1 MVLIKYMDFRRRN
14 TMKKLPLAI
23 AIASSL
29 AILGGCAS
37 QQAPTNDDTARL
49 QAELDRVN
57 AEKARLAAQAAEA
70 DRLRRELAAAQS
82 SSTTTQTSYTASGDL
97 LPPNAQ
103 PGECYSR
110 VLVPAVYETTTE
122 QVLAKTASERVEVVP
137 ATYEF
142 VEETVMTR
150 EASSKLEVI
159 PATYRTVTEE
169 IMVEPEKTVLREVPA
184 QYGTESEQI
193 LIKPAY
199 TTWKKG
205 RGPIEK
211 VDAST
216 GEIMC
221 LVEVPAEYRTVTK
234 RVVVSPASTVSDVIP
249 AVFKT
254 VTRTVLDQPA
264 TTREIEIPAQYDT
277 VKVRKLV
284 TPASEQRFAIPEEYT
299 TVSKRALVSDSF
311 LEWRPILCETNT
323 TPGLISRL
331 QRSLNEAGYEAGSVD
346 GVLGSATM
354 RAVNKYQLDNG
365 LASGQLTI
373 ATLEKLGVS
382 L

>member
-1 MVLIKYMDFRRRN
+1 
-14 TMKKLPLAI
+14 MKKLPLAL
-23 AIASSL
+23 AVASTL

-37 QQAPTNDDTARL
+37 QQSAPVSGDSSSARL

-57 AEKARLAAQAAEA
+57 AEKARLQREASEA

-82 SSTTTQTSYTASGDL
+82 GSSSSSQPSYSASGDL
-97 LPPNAQ
+97 LPPNAKA
-103 PGECYSR
+103 GECYAR

-122 QVLAKTASERVEVVP
+122 QVLAKAASERVEVVP
-137 ATYEF
+137 ATYEY
-142 VEETVMTR
+142 VEETVVTR
-150 EASSKLEVI
+150 EASTKLEVV
-159 PATYRTVTEE
+159 PATYKTVTEE

-184 QYGTESEQI
+184 QYGTETEQI
-193 LIKPAY
+193 LVKPAY

-211 VDAST
+211 VDSST

-234 RVVVSPASTVSDVIP
+234 RVVTSPATTTSDVIP
-249 AVFKT
+249 AKYKT

-264 TTREIEIPAQYDT
+264 TTREVEIPAKYDT

-284 TPASEQRFAIPEEYT
+284 TPASENRIPIPEEYT
-299 TVSKRALVSDSF
+299 TVSKRQLVTDSF

-323 TPGLISRL
+323 TPGLVSRL
-331 QRSLNEAGYEAGSVD
+331 QRALNEAGYDAGSVD
-346 GVLGSATM
+346 GVLGSRTLS
-354 RAVNKYQLDNG
+354 AVKKYQVDNG
-365 LASGQLTI
+365 MASGQLTLSV
-373 ATLEKLGVS
+373 LEKLGVS

>member
-1 MVLIKYMDFRRRN
+1 
-14 TMKKLPLAI
+14 MKKLPLAL
-23 AIASSL
+23 AVASSL
-29 AILGGCAS
+29 ALLGGCAS
-37 QQAPTNDDTARL
+37 QQSAPAADDNSVRL

-57 AEKARLAAQAAEA
+57 AEKARLQADAAEA
-70 DRLRRELAAAQS
+70 DRLRRELAAAQNS
-82 SSTTTQTSYTASGDL
+82 SSTQTTYTASGDL

-103 PGECYSR
+103 AGECYAR
-110 VLVPAVYETTTE
+110 VLIPAVYENSTE
-122 QVLAKTASERVEVVP
+122 QVLSKTASERVEIIP

-184 QYGTESEQI
+184 EYGTETEQI
-193 LIKPAY
+193 LVKPAY

-211 VDAST
+211 VDSST

-221 LVEVPAEYRTVTK
+221 LVEVPAEYRTVSK
-234 RVVVSPASTVSDVIP
+234 RVVVKPATTISDVIP
-249 AVFKT
+249 AKYKT
-254 VTRTVLDQPA
+254 VTRTVLDQAA
-264 TTREIEIPAQYDT
+264 TTREIEIPASYDT

-284 TPASEQRFAIPEEYT
+284 SPASEQRFAIPEEYT
-299 TVSKRALVSDSF
+299 TVSKRKLVSDSF

-323 TPGLISRL
+323 TAGLVSRL
-331 QRSLNEAGYEAGSVD
+331 QRALNEAGYQAGSVD
-346 GVLGSATM
+346 GVLGSQTM
-354 RAVNKYQLDNG
+354 SAVNKYQLDNG
-365 LASGQLTI
+365 IPSGQLTI
-373 ATLEKLGVS
+373 GTLEKLGVS

>member
-1 MVLIKYMDFRRRN
+1 
-14 TMKKLPLAI
+14 MKKLPLAI
-23 AIASSL
+23 AIASTL
-29 AILGGCAS
+29 TILGGCAS
-37 QQAPTNDDTARL
+37 QQSTTVSSGDTASL

-57 AEKARLAAQAAEA
+57 AEKARLATRAAEA

-82 SSTTTQTSYTASGDL
+82 SNGSTATAYTASGDL

-110 VLVPAVYETTTE
+110 VLVPAVYENSTE
-122 QVLAKTASERVEVVP
+122 QVLAKAASERVEVTP
-137 ATYEF
+137 AQYEM
-142 VEETVMTR
+142 VEETVLVQEESTR
-150 EASSKLEVI
+150 LEVI

-169 IMVEPEKTVLREVPA
+169 IMVEPEKTILREVPA
-184 QYGTESEQI
+184 QYGTETEQI
-193 LIKPAY
+193 LVKPAY

-221 LVEVPAEYRTVTK
+221 LVEVPAEYRTIST
-234 RVVVSPASTVSDVIP
+234 RVVVSPATTVSDVIP
-249 AVFKT
+249 AKFKT
-254 VTRTVLDQPA
+254 VTRTVIDTAA
-264 TTREIEIPAQYDT
+264 TTREVVIPAKYDT
-277 VKVRKLV
+277 VNVRKLV
-284 TPASEQRFAIPEEYT
+284 TPATENRIAIPEEYT
-299 TVSKRALVSDSF
+299 TVSKRKLVTDSF

-331 QRSLNEAGYEAGSVD
+331 QRALNGEGYDAGSVD
-346 GVLGSATM
+346 GVLGSRTM
-354 RAVNKYQLDNG
+354 SAVNKYQLDNG

>member
-1 MVLIKYMDFRRRN
+1 
-14 TMKKLPLAI
+14 MKKL
-23 AIASSL
+23 SL
-29 AILGGCAS
+29 ALAVASTLALLGGCAS
-37 QQAPTNDDTARL
+37 QQSASSSDEAVRL

-57 AEKARLAAQAAEA
+57 AEKARLAAEAAEA
-70 DRLRRELAAAQS
+70 ERLRRELAAAQS
-82 SSTTTQTSYTASGDL
+82 GNTSTQTTYSASGDL

-110 VLVPAVYETTTE
+110 VLVPAVYENSTE
-122 QVLAKTASERVEVVP
+122 QVLKSAASERVEIIP
-137 ATYEF
+137 AQYEY
-142 VEETVMTR
+142 VEETVLVQEESTR
-150 EASSKLEVI
+150 LEVI
-159 PATYRTVTEE
+159 PATYKTVTEE
-169 IMVEPEKTVLREVPA
+169 IMVEPEKKVLREVPA
-184 QYGTESEQI
+184 QYGTETEQI
-193 LIKPAY
+193 LVKPAY

-234 RVVVSPASTVSDVIP
+234 RVVTQSAATVEEIIP
-249 AVFKT
+249 AVYKT
-254 VTRTVLDQPA
+254 VTRTVLDTPA
-264 TTREIEIPAQYDT
+264 ATREVVIPAKYDT
-277 VKVRKLV
+277 IKVRKLV
-284 TPASEQRFAIPEEYT
+284 SPASEQRIPIPEEYT
-299 TVSKRALVSDSF
+299 TVSKRKLITDSY

-331 QRSLNEAGYEAGSVD
+331 QRALNEAGYNAGAVD
-346 GVLGSATM
+346 GVLGAGTM

-373 ATLEKLGVS
+373 ATLEKLGVD

>member
-1 MVLIKYMDFRRRN
+1 
-14 TMKKLPLAI
+14 MKKLPLAI

-29 AILGGCAS
+29 ALGGCAS
-37 QQAPTNDDTARL
+37 QNTSSVVSDDSARL

-57 AEKARLAAQAAEA
+57 AEKARLAAEAAEA

-82 SSTTTQTSYTASGDL
+82 SSNTQTAYTASGDL

-122 QVLAKTASERVEVVP
+122 QVLAKAASERVEINP
-137 ATYEF
+137 AQYEMA
-142 VEETVMTR
+142 EETVLVQEESTR
-150 EASSKLEVI
+150 LEVI

-184 QYGTESEQI
+184 QYGTETEQI

-221 LVEVPAEYRTVTK
+221 LVEVPAEYRTVSK
-234 RVVVSPASTVSDVIP
+234 RVVTQPASTVSDVIP
-249 AVFKT
+249 AVYKT
-254 VTRTVLDQPA
+254 VTRTVIDTPA
-264 TTREIEIPAQYDT
+264 STREVVIPAKYDT

-284 TPASEQRFAIPEEYT
+284 TPASENRIAIPEEYT
-299 TVSKRALVSDSF
+299 TVSKRKLVSDSF

-331 QRSLNEAGYEAGSVD
+331 QRALNEAGYSAGSVD
-346 GVLGSATM
+346 GVLGGQTM
-354 RAVNKYQLDNG
+354 SAVNKYQLDNG